1 MDMTIKTDTMDNNF
15 QKNMTIKYKKIVEDW
30 KNENI
35 HPLPCNCILCLW
47 RKYIEIKKNNKGRP
61 YDWLTFLVWDLI
73 FEAKLAYLKEKGIA
87 RKLKSNDKETWEYPI
102 GKLYGAPYKRRVKEI
117 LKQIPEF
124 EDNKIFFRGLGEFIN
139 SYFERY
145 AGKGRY
151 ERSKF
156 LKLLGKLESEIYKE
170 WQEKHPESPQKR
182 KEWGKNWGDLRL
194 AQRVAN
200 FIHKITKKEAD
211 RRILQRRF
219 NKKKEDLERI
229 HDILKLNYGINFRK
243 EGYRNKTTIYYSTT
257 KSSRGRYW
265 RVGE

>member
-1 MDMTIKTDTMDNNF
+1 MDTTIKTDIMDNNF
-15 QKNMTIKYKKIVEDW
+15 NKIMTIKYKKIVEDW

-47 RKYIEIKKNNKGRP
+47 RTYIEIKKNKKGRP

-102 GKLYGAPYKRRVKEI
+102 GKLYGAPYKRRAKEI

-124 EDNKIFFRGLGEFIN
+124 EDNKIFFLGLGEFIN

-151 ERSKF
+151 ERSTF
-156 LKLLGKLESEIYKE
+156 LKLLGKLESEIHREWKKKQPDSPEKKKE
-170 WQEKHPESPQKR
+170 WDR
-182 KEWGKNWGDLRL
+182 NWKDLKL
-194 AQRVAN
+194 AQGIAN
-200 FIHKITKKEAD
+200 YICSQPRKRIK
-211 RRILQRRF
+211 RRLLLRRF
-219 NKKKEDLERI
+219 NIKVEDLEAI
-229 HDILKLNYGINFRK
+229 QGLLPNFGINYKEK
-243 EGYRNKTTIYYSTT
+243 EGYRNKTTIYYSTA
-257 KSSRGRYW
+257 KSSRGKYW
-265 RVGE
+265 RVGI

>member
-1 MDMTIKTDTMDNNF
+1 MNMTIKTDTMDNNF
-15 QKNMTIKYKKIVEDW
+15 QINMTIKYKKIVEDW

-47 RKYIEIKKNNKGRP
+47 RKYIEIKKNKKGRP

-73 FEAKLAYLKEKGIA
+73 FEAKLTYLKEKGIA
-87 RKLKSNDKETWEYPI
+87 RKLKSSDKETWEYPF
-102 GKLYGAPYKRRVKEI
+102 GKLHGAPFKRRVKEI

-124 EDNKIFFRGLGEFIN
+124 EDNKIFFLGLGEFIN

-170 WQEKHPESPQKR
+170 WQEKHTESPQKR

-243 EGYRNKTTIYYSTT
+243 EGYRNKTTVYYSTT
-257 KSSRGRYW
+257 KSSKGRYW
-265 RVGE
+265 RVGI